1 MKKNMGTIDSIVR
14 FVVAVIVAV
23 LFYQNVIS
31 GTLGYVLLALAGVFL
46 VTSFVSFCPLY
57 TLVGL
62 NTCKVKK

>member
-1 MKKNMGTIDSIVR
+1 MKKNMGNIDRIVR

-31 GTLGYVLLALAGVFL
+31 GTLGYVLLGLTGVFL
-46 VTSFVSFCPLY
+46 VTSFLSFCPLY